1 MLKAAGAT
9 DLRSIA
15 TVIRNAAS
23 IARQV
28 EQASLLAAGEK
39 DDAALQ
45 ALPDLARGA
54 LSVAQADELR
64 RAIGAGLQSEMPKD
78 KAKA

>member
-1 MLKAAGAT
+1 
-9 DLRSIA
+9 
-15 TVIRNAAS
+15 
-23 IARQV
+23 
-28 EQASLLAAGEK
+28 
-39 DDAALQ
+39 
-45 ALPDLARGA
+45 LARGA